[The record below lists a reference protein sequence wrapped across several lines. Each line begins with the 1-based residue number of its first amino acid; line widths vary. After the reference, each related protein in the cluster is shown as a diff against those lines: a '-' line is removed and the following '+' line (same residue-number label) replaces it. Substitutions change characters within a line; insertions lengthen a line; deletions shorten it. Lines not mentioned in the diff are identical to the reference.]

1 MEVTILLMTYQMKY
15 LFQTEAKD
23 ENLGFF
29 KMIPK
34 INEAKALTKRILC
47 EYKCKFDGRKFN
59 SNQKWNNDK
68 CWCEYKNSKN
78 YHVCKKGYAWVFVLI
93 KIINI

>member
-78 YHVCKKGYAWVFVLI
+78 YHVCKKRYAWVFVLI